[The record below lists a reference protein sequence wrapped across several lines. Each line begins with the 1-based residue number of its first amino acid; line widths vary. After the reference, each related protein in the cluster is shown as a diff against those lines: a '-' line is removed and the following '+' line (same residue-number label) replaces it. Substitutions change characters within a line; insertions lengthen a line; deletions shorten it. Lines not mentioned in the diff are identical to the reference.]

1 MFAQKYTIQSLDL
14 KWLII
19 ISIIIHSL
27 IILNVKVNKKPIITP
42 MEINFVLEKKI
53 EKKQI
58 KVTPPKPIIKKSV
71 IKPVEKKPVIKPVEK
86 KPVIKPVETL
96 PEIPPVEPIKF
107 EPIIEPMVQEIID
120 DQVDTKN
127 IVPIDIPTIVPNTS
141 ISLDAQRKVIESY
154 GALLTQHISNF
165 KKYPRIA
172 QRRVWE
178 GDILLEITL
187 NKNSKVLDIKII
199 SESRYDV
206 LNKEAIAMIKRAQPL
221 PKAKN
226 INSETFKV
234 FVPVAFK
241 LR

>member
-27 IILNVKVNKKPIITP
+27 IILNIKVNKKPIITP
-42 MEINFVLEKKI
+42 MEINIVLEKKI

-58 KVTPPKPIIKKSV
+58 KVTPPKPIIKK
-71 IKPVEKKPVIKPVEK
+71 PVIKPVEK
-86 KPVIKPVETL
+86 KPVVKPAETL
-96 PEIPPVEPIKF
+96 PEILPVEPIKF

-127 IVPIDIPTIVPNTS
+127 IVPIDIPTIDPNTS
-141 ISLDAQRKVIESY
+141 INLDAQRKVIESY

-187 NKNSKVLDIKII
+187 NKNSQVMDIKII
-199 SESRYDV
+199 SESRHGV

>member
-42 MEINFVLEKKI
+42 MEIDIILEKKI

-58 KVTPPKPIIKKSV
+58 KIPLPKPIIKKPV
-71 IKPVEKKPVIKPVEK
+71 VKPVEKKPVVKPVEK
-86 KPVIKPVETL
+86 KPVVKPVETL
-96 PEIPPVEPIKF
+96 PEILPVEPIKF

-199 SESRYDV
+199 SESRYGV

>member
-42 MEINFVLEKKI
+42 MEINIVLEKKI

-58 KVTPPKPIIKKSV
+58 KVTPPKPIIKKPV
-71 IKPVEKKPVIKPVEK
+71 IKPIIQKPVIKPVEK
-86 KPVIKPVETL
+86 KPVVKPAETL
-96 PEIPPVEPIKF
+96 PEILPVEPIKF

>member
-42 MEINFVLEKKI
+42 MEINIVLEKKI

-58 KVTPPKPIIKKSV
+58 KVTPPKPIIKK
-71 IKPVEKKPVIKPVEK
+71 PVIKPVEK
-86 KPVIKPVETL
+86 KPVIKPAETL
-96 PEIPPVEPIKF
+96 PEILPVEPIKF

-127 IVPIDIPTIVPNTS
+127 IFPIDIPTIVPNTS

-187 NKNSKVLDIKII
+187 NKNSKVMDIKII
-199 SESRYDV
+199 SESRYGV

>member
-42 MEINFVLEKKI
+42 MEINIVLEKKI

-58 KVTPPKPIIKKSV
+58 KVTPPKPIIKK
-71 IKPVEKKPVIKPVEK
+71 PVIKPVEK
-86 KPVIKPVETL
+86 KPVVKPAETL
-96 PEIPPVEPIKF
+96 PEILPVEPIKF

-187 NKNSKVLDIKII
+187 NKDSKVLNIKII
-199 SESRYDV
+199 SESRYGV

>member
-42 MEINFVLEKKI
+42 MEINIVLEKKI

-58 KVTPPKPIIKKSV
+58 KVTPPKPIIKK
-71 IKPVEKKPVIKPVEK
+71 PVIKPVEK
-86 KPVIKPVETL
+86 KPLVKPAETL
-96 PEIPPVEPIKF
+96 PEILPVEPIKF

>member
-42 MEINFVLEKKI
+42 MEINIVLEKKI

-58 KVTPPKPIIKKSV
+58 KVTPPKPIIQ
-71 IKPVEKKPVIKPVEK
+71 KPVIKPVEK
-86 KPVIKPVETL
+86 KPVVKPAETL
-96 PEIPPVEPIKF
+96 PEILPVEPIKF

-127 IVPIDIPTIVPNTS
+127 IVPIDIPTIDPNTS
-141 ISLDAQRKVIESY
+141 INLDAQRKVIESY

>member
-42 MEINFVLEKKI
+42 MEIDIVLEKKI

-58 KVTPPKPIIKKSV
+58 KVPLPKPIIKKPV
-71 IKPVEKKPVIKPVEK
+71 VKPVEKKPVVKPVEK
-86 KPVIKPVETL
+86 KPVVKPAETL
-96 PEIPPVEPIKF
+96 PEILPVEPIKF

-187 NKNSKVLDIKII
+187 NKDSKVLDIKII
-199 SESRYDV
+199 SESRYGV

>member
-42 MEINFVLEKKI
+42 MEINIVLEKKI

-58 KVTPPKPIIKKSV
+58 KVTPPKPIIKKPV

-86 KPVIKPVETL
+86 KPVIKPAETL
-96 PEIPPVEPIKF
+96 PEILPVEPIKF

-127 IVPIDIPTIVPNTS
+127 IFPIDIPTIVPNTS

-187 NKNSKVLDIKII
+187 NKNSKVMDIKII
-199 SESRYDV
+199 SESRYGV

>member
-42 MEINFVLEKKI
+42 MEINIVLEKKI

-58 KVTPPKPIIKKSV
+58 KVTPPKPIIKK
-71 IKPVEKKPVIKPVEK
+71 PVIKPVEK
-86 KPVIKPVETL
+86 KPVVKPAETL
-96 PEIPPVEPIKF
+96 PEILPVEPIKF

-226 INSETFKV
+226 INTETFKV

>member
-42 MEINFVLEKKI
+42 MEINIVLEKKI

-58 KVTPPKPIIKKSV
+58 KVTPPKPIIKK
-71 IKPVEKKPVIKPVEK
+71 PVIKPVEK
-86 KPVIKPVETL
+86 KPVVKPAETL
-96 PEIPPVEPIKF
+96 PEILPVEPIKF

-127 IVPIDIPTIVPNTS
+127 IVPIDIPTIDPNTS
-141 ISLDAQRKVIESY
+141 INLDAQRKVIESY

-187 NKNSKVLDIKII
+187 NKNSQVMDIKII
-199 SESRYDV
+199 SESRHGV

>member
-42 MEINFVLEKKI
+42 MEINIVLEKKI

-58 KVTPPKPIIKKSV
+58 KVTPPKPIIKKPV
-71 IKPVEKKPVIKPVEK
+71 IKPIIKKPVIKPVEK
-86 KPVIKPVETL
+86 KPVVKPAETL
-96 PEIPPVEPIKF
+96 PEILPVEPIKF

>member
-42 MEINFVLEKKI
+42 MEINIVLEKKI

-58 KVTPPKPIIKKSV
+58 KVTPPKPIIKKQV
-71 IKPVEKKPVIKPVEK
+71 IKPVEKKPVEK
-86 KPVIKPVETL
+86 KPVVKPAETL
-96 PEIPPVEPIKF
+96 PEILPVEPIKF

-127 IVPIDIPTIVPNTS
+127 IIPIDIPTIVPNTS

-187 NKNSKVLDIKII
+187 NKYSKVLDIKII
-199 SESRYDV
+199 SESRYGI

>member
-42 MEINFVLEKKI
+42 MEINIVLEKKI

-58 KVTPPKPIIKKSV
+58 KVTPPKPIIKK
-71 IKPVEKKPVIKPVEK
+71 PVIKPVEK
-86 KPVIKPVETL
+86 KPVVKPAETL
-96 PEIPPVEPIKF
+96 PEILPVEPIKF

-120 DQVDTKN
+120 DEVDTKN

>member
-42 MEINFVLEKKI
+42 MEINIVLEKKI

-58 KVTPPKPIIKKSV
+58 KVTPPKPIIKK
-71 IKPVEKKPVIKPVEK
+71 PVIKPVEK
-86 KPVIKPVETL
+86 KPVVKPAETL
-96 PEIPPVEPIKF
+96 PEILPVEPIKF

>member
-1 MFAQKYTIQSLDL
+1 
-14 KWLII
+14 
-19 ISIIIHSL
+19 
-27 IILNVKVNKKPIITP
+27 
-42 MEINFVLEKKI
+42 MEINIVLEKKI

-58 KVTPPKPIIKKSV
+58 KVTPPKPIIKK
-71 IKPVEKKPVIKPVEK
+71 PVIKPVEK
-86 KPVIKPVETL
+86 KQVVKPAETL
-96 PEIPPVEPIKF
+96 PEILPVEPIKF

-187 NKNSKVLDIKII
+187 NKNSKVMDIKII
-199 SESRYDV
+199 SESIYDV

>member
-58 KVTPPKPIIKKSV
+58 KVTPPKPIIKKPV
-71 IKPVEKKPVIKPVEK
+71 IKPIIQKPVIKPVEK
-86 KPVIKPVETL
+86 KPVVKPAETL
-96 PEIPPVEPIKF
+96 PEILPVEPIKF

-127 IVPIDIPTIVPNTS
+127 IIPIDIPTIVPNTS

-199 SESRYDV
+199 SESRYGA